1 MAGWASHS
9 MPSTSG
15 RSVYGHGR
23 SLSSILRTAS
33 PKPSSHG
40 LKPSSTS
47 ELPHISDLGLLHSS
61 TPPKRMFSPHPL
73 SDDDDMSTIP
83 DPRSRAM
90 SPANA
95 DDMPSPRHPDLDE
108 EVATLSTKLINAIN
122 HQTTLDDNLSAT
134 RMELDNAHE
143 RIRQL
148 EKQVEDQREMLA
160 GDVWIKRKNYEAER
174 SQILSRVVEEKRKR
188 LDMEEQKKR
197 IEQELENLTAALF
210 EEANKMVITA
220 KEEARQEQEVLHRKI
235 DQLRA
240 QIADSEGLL
249 KSQQEQLTELKH
261 VMEMMSAEKDEQ
273 ALPTVPSSPGLSKLE
288 ALDLPS
294 PHGLQPHL
302 AEPVTPSYPTSFTHL
317 LQPVLRTDL
326 ASYGDFKDLIR
337 TSKRLSAQRV
347 PPAQAQS
354 GIASLGLGLGT
365 IASQMPAPNGS
376 NSSLSTVATPP
387 ATSPQ
392 TPNTPMSM
400 TSVGSA
406 SSTVPL
412 PHLKET
418 KFYKRALTEDIDP
431 TLRLDTAPGL
441 SWLARRSVLTAMIE
455 GTLVVEPI
463 AAVSTGRFGK
473 IIRPEL
479 YPCSLCGE
487 SRKDDE
493 FLRTHRFRTSESGS
507 AQSGYALCKYCLG
520 RVQSTCNFLSFL
532 RIVKDGHWRAD
543 DEDAEKAAW
552 EESVRLREHMFWSR
566 IGGGVV
572 PLVHGHSNVSAAA
585 SPRPSHEVVD
595 EVPRPA
601 ELAALPHESPK
612 DVEEI
617 RLELEEAKT
626 EDATPVPFQPVDI
639 TPTPRTPPT
648 TASYIQEPA
657 TPPTT
662 NNRDST
668 QSLTPKPPPP
678 TDGSDPKR
686 LSVTI
691 PHPTDP

>member
-1 MAGWASHS
+1 M
-9 MPSTSG
+9 
-15 RSVYGHGR
+15 
-23 SLSSILRTAS
+23 L
-33 PKPSSHG
+33 
-40 LKPSSTS
+40 
-47 ELPHISDLGLLHSS
+47 
-61 TPPKRMFSPHPL
+61 SPHPL

-95 DDMPSPRHPDLDE
+95 DEMASPHHPDLDE

-134 RMELDNAHE
+134 RMELDSAHE

-148 EKQVEDQREMLA
+148 ERQVEDQQEMLA

-188 LDMEEQKKR
+188 LDMEEQKKK

-220 KEEARQEQEVLHRKI
+220 KEEARQEQEVLHRKN

-240 QIADSEGLL
+240 QLADTEGLL

-261 VMEMMSAEKDEQ
+261 VMEIMSAEKDDQ
-273 ALPTVPSSPGLSKLE
+273 ALPTVPSSPGLSKVD
-288 ALDLPS
+288 AQDLPS
-294 PHGLQPHL
+294 PQGLQPHL
-302 AEPVTPSYPTSFTHL
+302 AEPLTPSYPTSFTHL

-326 ASYGDFKDLIR
+326 ASYRDFKDLIR

-347 PPAQAQS
+347 TTAQAQS
-354 GIASLGLGLGT
+354 GLVSLGLGLGT
-365 IASQMPAPNGS
+365 IASQIPAPNGS

-406 SSTVPL
+406 GSIVPL

-463 AAVSTGRFGK
+463 PAVSTGRFGK

-543 DEDAEKAAW
+543 DDDAEKAAW

-585 SPRPSHEVVD
+585 SPRPSHEVAD

-601 ELAALPHESPK
+601 ELTVLPHESPK
-612 DVEEI
+612 DFEEI
-617 RLELEEAKT
+617 RLEVEEMTA
-626 EDATPVPFQPVDI
+626 EDDATPVPFQPVDI
-639 TPTPRTPPT
+639 IPT
-648 TASYIQEPA
+648 TSAPLATVPDIQEA
-657 TPPTT
+657 VALPTT
-662 NNRDST
+662 NSRNST
-668 QSLTPKPPPP
+668 LSLASKAPLP
-678 TDGSDPKR
+678 TDGDPKR

-691 PHPTDP
+691 PHPTDS